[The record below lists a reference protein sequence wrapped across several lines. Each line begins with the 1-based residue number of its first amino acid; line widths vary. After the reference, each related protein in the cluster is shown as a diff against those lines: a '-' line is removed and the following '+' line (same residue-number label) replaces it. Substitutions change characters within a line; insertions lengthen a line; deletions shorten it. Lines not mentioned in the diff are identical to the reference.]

1 MAKQVGFIG
10 LGIMGGHMV
19 PNLARRF
26 PRIKAFDIEPQK
38 IKAAVVTAGVTAAA
52 SIEEVGRDCNVILLS
67 LPNSSAVETVVVGPR
82 GLSSSMKRGGV
93 VIDTGT
99 TEIAAE
105 IEIAAKLKE
114 MGIDFLDAPVSGG
127 EEAAAK
133 GTLSFMVGGDETV
146 FKTCKEYL
154 AALGTSVIR
163 TGSISMGQVA
173 KCVNQMIVGA
183 TFAVV
188 AEAFALGT
196 QAGLNPKILYEAIK
210 GGWAGS
216 KLLDISARDMFS
228 REFKPGGTVDIHW
241 KDLGYA
247 LSLSKDK
254 DVPIPVTALVH
265 EIFKAAR
272 AAGHGKRSQAAVVR
286 LWETLMGF
294 EVK

>member
-1 MAKQVGFIG
+1 MAKQIGFIG

-19 PNLARRF
+19 RNLARKF
-26 PRIKAFDIEPQK
+26 PRIRVFDIEPQK
-38 IKAAVVTAGVTAAA
+38 IEAAVVTAGVAAAA
-52 SIEEVGRDCNVILLS
+52 SVEEVGRDCNVVLLS
-67 LPNSSAVETVVVGPR
+67 LPSSSAVKAVVVGPR
-82 GLSSSMKRGGV
+82 GLSSSMQRGGV
-93 VIDTGT
+93 VIDTST

-105 IEIAAKLKE
+105 IEIAATLKE
-114 MGIDFLDAPVSGG
+114 IGIDFLDAPVSGG

-146 FKTCKEYL
+146 FQTCKEYL
-154 AALGTSVIR
+154 AALGASVIR
-163 TGSISMGQVA
+163 TGNISMGQVA

-188 AEAFALGT
+188 AESFALGT

-247 LSLSKDK
+247 LSLSKEK

-265 EIFKAAR
+265 EIFTAAR
-272 AAGHGKRSQAAVVR
+272 AAGHGKCSQAVVVR
-286 LWETLMGF
+286 LWENLMGT